1 MKEYANELERLRDV
15 ADQMKRDPY
24 FLEKEEQREKERKEL
39 EEQEQKKHE
48 FKQHNLNDIHKE
60 VVQAMKEL
68 KIAKQKE
75 MTPEQIEKAKDEQ
88 SERVYRLLEKK
99 HSPNRDIWE

>member
-68 KIAKQKE
+68 KKAKENEK
-75 MTPEQIEKAKDEQ
+75 TAEQIEADKLAQEQ
-88 SERVYRLLEKK
+88 RVYQLLERK
-99 HSPNRDIWE
+99 HNPSAEYWY

>member
-1 MKEYANELERLRDV
+1 MKEYANELERLRDD

>member
-1 MKEYANELERLRDV
+1 
-15 ADQMKRDPY
+15 
-24 FLEKEEQREKERKEL
+24 
-39 EEQEQKKHE
+39 
-48 FKQHNLNDIHKE
+48 
-60 VVQAMKEL
+60 MKEL
-68 KIAKQKE
+68 KMEKQKE